1 MSMKLSEDFTKK
13 LRFSEEG
20 ERIRKLERSWSKLED
35 SVEFDEEEEGG
46 EEEEFSFACVNAEGS
61 SDLLFDQND
70 GVSETDDEEINQPRL
85 RKSPDDMKC
94 MAVEAILL
102 LQEKIND
109 DDEETVIGCVIGRSG
124 SVITQIRKRTNA
136 SIRISKENNDDLV
149 EVIMILTKVQIF
161 SPSFVLYST
170 SKSLVIVR
178 EDVLGDRCSVSARNP
193 PPARSDHSG
202 FTLPP
207 FVSSVPEY
215 ASVDFDQRRETEESS
230 LGMVS
235 LDRFY
240 GYESSFPGRKILGH
254 NSLGNNNNV
263 IMFKNKELSE
273 HLVLHLITWCPKIS
287 GFPLLLRDRGYP
299 GPTEVVQTIHV
310 LPRVGSL
317 LLAMPKCL
325 QLCEV
330 QPWKVPVLEED
341 HYSQRKK
348 LDD

>member
-1 MSMKLSEDFTKK
+1 MEKTSLKLVFLFSLTIMVFCSSLGDAREMAKEEVNCIDGKCPDGKKNYFLGLVRNDQPLIAFSFSPPAKTIDDEHLTEVSMKLSEDFTKK

-85 RKSPDDMKC
+85 RKVF
-94 MAVEAILL
+94 VESHIPT
-102 LQEKIND
+102 EKLRPLFSF
-109 DDEETVIGCVIGRSG
+109 CRSG

-149 EVIMILTKVQIF
+149 E
-161 SPSFVLYST
+161 
-170 SKSLVIVR
+170 
-178 EDVLGDRCSVSARNP
+178 DVLGDRGSVSARNP

-240 GYESSFPGRKILGH
+240 GYESSFPG
-254 NSLGNNNNV
+254 
-263 IMFKNKELSE
+263 
-273 HLVLHLITWCPKIS
+273 
-287 GFPLLLRDRGYP
+287 YP

-317 LLAMPKCL
+317 LLAMPKC
-325 QLCEV
+325 
-330 QPWKVPVLEED
+330 
-341 HYSQRKK
+341 
-348 LDD
+348 